1 MLTAMT
7 PANESGANDLPERH
21 LVTIETGGARLD
33 KALSDALPQLSRS
46 RIKALITDGRVT
58 RIAPDE
64 ERATIS
70 EPSMRVKPGQAFA
83 ITIPEVVP
91 ARPQPQAID
100 LDVRYEDEHLIVIDK
115 PPGLVVHP
123 AAGNPD
129 HTLVNALIAHCG
141 DSLSGIGGERRPGI
155 VHRLDKGT
163 SGVMVAAKT
172 DAAHKGLAEQFA
184 ERRVERAYRAIVW
197 GVPAMRQGRIEGNI
211 GRSRRNRKKMAV
223 VARGGKPAATRY
235 KLVERYGNT
244 ASLLECRLESGRTH
258 QIRVHL
264 AHLGHPVIG
273 DPLYGRVTKARL
285 AALPPGALEA
295 IDALGRQALHAYLI
309 GFEHP
314 CFKKRVRIES
324 NVPNDINLLLT
335 ILKGL

>member
-1 MLTAMT
+1 
-7 PANESGANDLPERH
+7 
-21 LVTIETGGARLD
+21 
-33 KALSDALPQLSRS
+33 
-46 RIKALITDGRVT
+46 
-58 RIAPDE
+58 
-64 ERATIS
+64 
-70 EPSMRVKPGQAFA
+70 MRVKPGQAFA
-83 ITIPEVVP
+83 IVIPEIVP
-91 ARPQPQAID
+91 ARPQAQAMD

-129 HTLVNALIAHCG
+129 RTLVNALIAHCG

-155 VHRLDKGT
+155 VHRLDKDT
-163 SGVMVAAKT
+163 SGVMLAAKT
-172 DAAHKGLAEQFA
+172 DEAHKALSEQFA
-184 ERRVERAYRAIVW
+184 ERRVERAYWALVW
-197 GVPAMRQGRIEGNI
+197 GVPGMPQGRIEGNI
-211 GRSRRNRKKMAV
+211 GRSHRNRKKMAV
-223 VARGGKPAATRY
+223 VTRGGKPAATRY
-235 KLVERYGNT
+235 KLLERYGNT

-285 AALPPGALEA
+285 AALPSAARQA
-295 IDALGRQALHAYLI
+295 IDGMGRQALHAYLI

-314 CFKKRVRIES
+314 RFKKHVRIES

>member
-1 MLTAMT
+1 MT
-7 PANESGANDLPERH
+7 PANDHAERH
-21 LVTIETGGARLD
+21 LVTIETGGERLD

-46 RIKALITDGRVT
+46 RIKALITGGWVAQL
-58 RIAPDE
+58 APDE
-64 ERATIS
+64 GPATIS

-83 ITIPEVVP
+83 IVIPEVVP
-91 ARPQPQAID
+91 ARPQAQAID

-115 PPGLVVHP
+115 QPGLVVHP

-129 HTLVNALIAHCG
+129 RTLVNALIAHCG

-155 VHRLDKGT
+155 VHRLDKDT
-163 SGVMVAAKT
+163 SGVMLAAKT
-172 DAAHKGLAEQFA
+172 DEAHNALAEQFA
-184 ERRVERAYRAIVW
+184 ARRVERAYWALVW

-211 GRSRRNRKKMAV
+211 GRAKRNRKKMAV
-223 VARGGKPAATRY
+223 VRSGGKPAATRY

-244 ASLLECRLESGRTH
+244 ASLLECRLETGRTH

-285 AALPPGALEA
+285 SALPEGAVEA
-295 IDALGRQALHAYLI
+295 IEKLGRQALHAYLI

-314 CFKKRVRIES
+314 CFKKRVKIES